1 MNLSNFSPTA
11 HRRAGI
17 FALFTFVFSIIAP
30 EVADAQ
36 AAIDLPDYALSL
48 STPFDSEASDIWDNG
63 VGDGLIEFLSASPVG
78 ASHGD
83 TGLFLI
89 LAAGYGFLGTI
100 LGFMRCGWQGA
111 LLMLVPVICTSLM
124 NWYTAIFTGVL
135 ALAGLLSFLV
145 FPAPIAAP
153 QVKEED

>member
-1 MNLSNFSPTA
+1 MRFVVLLLGLLGVAVTA
-11 HRRAGI
+11 FAGVVFI
-17 FALFTFVFSIIAP
+17 LFDMVLPVLTDIGIGDKV
-30 EVADAQ
+30 
-36 AAIDLPDYALSL
+36 ID
-48 STPFDSEASDIWDNG
+48 
-63 VGDGLIEFLSASPVG
+63 FLSASPVG

-100 LGFMRCGWQGA
+100 LGFIRCGWQGA

-153 QVKEED
+153 QVKEDD

>member
-1 MNLSNFSPTA
+1 MRFVVLLLGLLGVAVTA
-11 HRRAGI
+11 FAGVVFI
-17 FALFTFVFSIIAP
+17 LFDMVLPVLTDIGIGGKV
-30 EVADAQ
+30 
-36 AAIDLPDYALSL
+36 ID
-48 STPFDSEASDIWDNG
+48 
-63 VGDGLIEFLSASPVG
+63 FLSASPVG

-100 LGFMRCGWQGA
+100 LGFIRCGWQGA

-153 QVKEED
+153 QVKEDD

>member
-1 MNLSNFSPTA
+1 LLFGLLGVALTA
-11 HRRAGI
+11 IAGGMYI
-17 FALFTFVFSIIAP
+17 LFDVVLTV
-30 EVADAQ
+30 
-36 AAIDLPDYALSL
+36 LK
-48 STPFDSEASDIWDNG
+48 DNG
-63 VGDGLIEFLSASPVG
+63 VGGEVIDFLSASPIG

-89 LAAGYGFLGTI
+89 LAAGYGLLGTI

-124 NWYTAIFTGVL
+124 NWYTAVFTGVL
-135 ALAGLLSFLV
+135 AVTGVLSFLV

-153 QVKEED
+153 QVKEEED

>member
-1 MNLSNFSPTA
+1 MRFVVLILGLLGVAMTA
-11 HRRAGI
+11 FAGVVFI
-17 FALFTFVFSIIAP
+17 LFDVVIK
-30 EVADAQ
+30 V
-36 AAIDLPDYALSL
+36 LK
-48 STPFDSEASDIWDNG
+48 DNG

-124 NWYTAIFTGVL
+124 NWYTAVFTGVL
-135 ALAGLLSFLV
+135 GVTGVLSFFV
-145 FPAPIAAP
+145 FPVPIAAP
-153 QVKEED
+153 QVKEEED

>member
-1 MNLSNFSPTA
+1 MRFVVLLFGLLGVALTA
-11 HRRAGI
+11 FAGLMFI
-17 FALFTFVFSIIAP
+17 LF
-30 EVADAQ
+30 EVV
-36 AAIDLPDYALSL
+36 ITVLK
-48 STPFDSEASDIWDNG
+48 DNG
-63 VGDGLIEFLSASPVG
+63 VGDELIDFLSASPVG
-78 ASHGD
+78 TSHGD

-124 NWYTAIFTGVL
+124 NWYTAVFTGVL
-135 ALAGLLSFLV
+135 ALAGLLSFLI
-145 FPAPIAAP
+145 FPVPMAAP

>member
-1 MNLSNFSPTA
+1 MRFVVLLLGLLGVVVTA
-11 HRRAGI
+11 FAGVVFI
-17 FALFTFVFSIIAP
+17 LFDMVLPVLTDIGIGGKV
-30 EVADAQ
+30 
-36 AAIDLPDYALSL
+36 ID
-48 STPFDSEASDIWDNG
+48 
-63 VGDGLIEFLSASPVG
+63 FLSASPVG

>member
-1 MNLSNFSPTA
+1 MRFVVLLFGLLGVALTA
-11 HRRAGI
+11 FAGGM
-17 FALFTFVFSIIAP
+17 FVLFDVVLTV
-30 EVADAQ
+30 
-36 AAIDLPDYALSL
+36 LK
-48 STPFDSEASDIWDNG
+48 DNG
-63 VGDGLIEFLSASPVG
+63 VGGEVIDFLSASPIG

-89 LAAGYGFLGTI
+89 LAAGYGLLGTI

-135 ALAGLLSFLV
+135 AVTGVLSFLV

>member
-1 MNLSNFSPTA
+1 MRLVVLLFGLVGVALTA
-11 HRRAGI
+11 FAGVMFI
-17 FALFTFVFSIIAP
+17 LF
-30 EVADAQ
+30 
-36 AAIDLPDYALSL
+36 
-48 STPFDSEASDIWDNG
+48 EAVLTVLKDNG
-63 VGDGLIEFLSASPVG
+63 VGDKVIDFLSASPIG

-89 LAAGYGFLGTI
+89 LAAGYGLLGTI

-124 NWYTAIFTGVL
+124 NWYTAVFTGVL
-135 ALAGLLSFLV
+135 AITGLLSFFV

-153 QVKEED
+153 QAKEED

>member
-1 MNLSNFSPTA
+1 MRFVVLILGLLGVAMTA
-11 HRRAGI
+11 FAGVVFI
-17 FALFTFVFSIIAP
+17 LFDVVIK
-30 EVADAQ
+30 V
-36 AAIDLPDYALSL
+36 LK
-48 STPFDSEASDIWDNG
+48 DNG
-63 VGDGLIEFLSASPVG
+63 VGDELIDFLSASPVG

-89 LAAGYGFLGTI
+89 LAAGYGFFGTI

-124 NWYTAIFTGVL
+124 NWYTAVFTGFL

-145 FPAPIAAP
+145 FPAPIAASM
-153 QVKEED
+153 VKED

>member
-1 MNLSNFSPTA
+1 MRFVVLLFGLLGVALTA
-11 HRRAGI
+11 FAGLMFI
-17 FALFTFVFSIIAP
+17 LF
-30 EVADAQ
+30 EVVVPV
-36 AAIDLPDYALSL
+36 LK
-48 STPFDSEASDIWDNG
+48 DIG
-63 VGDGLIEFLSASPVG
+63 VGDELIDFLSASPVG

-89 LAAGYGFLGTI
+89 LAAGYGFLGAI

-124 NWYTAIFTGVL
+124 NWYTAVFTGVL
-135 ALAGLLSFLV
+135 AVTGVLSFLV

-153 QVKEED
+153 QVNEEED